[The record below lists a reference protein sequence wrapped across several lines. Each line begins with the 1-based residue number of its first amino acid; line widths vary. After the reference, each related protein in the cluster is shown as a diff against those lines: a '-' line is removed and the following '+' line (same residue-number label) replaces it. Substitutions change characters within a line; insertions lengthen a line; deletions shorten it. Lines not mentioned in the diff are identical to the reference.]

1 MKQINLMENAVRE
14 VMKKEKRKKE
24 FDKHPTITKVLSML
38 IDECNEVHKEINTI
52 FVLNICLIIL
62 FVFTTIFIALLLAK

>member
-1 MKQINLMENAVRE
+1 MER
-14 VMKKEKRKKE
+14 EKRKKE
-24 FDKHPTITKVLSML
+24 FDKHPAITKALSML
-38 IDECNEVHKEINTI
+38 IDECNEAHKEINTI